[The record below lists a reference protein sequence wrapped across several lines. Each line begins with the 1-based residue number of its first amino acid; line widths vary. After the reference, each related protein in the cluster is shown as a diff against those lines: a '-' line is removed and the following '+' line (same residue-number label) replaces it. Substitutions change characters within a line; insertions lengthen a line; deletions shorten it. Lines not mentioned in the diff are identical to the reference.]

1 MTLII
6 KHVTLWKLGVA
17 AGGGCSMSR
26 SCVKNLWIL
35 KKHAVNTHTKKMNF
49 FESMVDEM
57 YEWETAGSPAPH
69 RLAQIR
75 AVLGYWQDL
84 YDECSEVVKTS
95 RNYKKDF
102 SRLIWPWC
110 DKSKKRRLTVT
121 NKTTRVMF
129 SVQVKS
135 IERCDYESAKKSLR
149 KNKTSAALCKR
160 WVFLQG
166 SSSPVCPVVV
176 LRTHG
181 GECLPSAMSDSEHW
195 ASPWITARPKRRRS
209 A

>member
-1 MTLII
+1 MCPETGSDYDTVII

-49 FESMVDEM
+49 FGSMVDEM

-95 RNYKKDF
+95 RNYKK
-102 SRLIWPWC
+102 
-110 DKSKKRRLTVT
+110 
-121 NKTTRVMF
+121 KT
-129 SVQVKS
+129 
-135 IERCDYESAKKSLR
+135 
-149 KNKTSAALCKR
+149 
-160 WVFLQG
+160 FL
-166 SSSPVCPVVV
+166 
-176 LRTHG
+176 
-181 GECLPSAMSDSEHW
+181 A
-195 ASPWITARPKRRRS
+195 
-209 A
+209 